1 MFDLQALVHLG
12 RHAVVRQPALIHE
25 SVDLLC
31 GIFRL
36 REKAVESL
44 EVVGRASV
52 KDATGVD
59 IKRNCIEV
67 LLVSTSAARQM
78 PLLHG
83 CSMQALPFYDH

>member
-1 MFDLQALVHLG
+1 VFDLQAFVHLA
-12 RHAVVRQPALIHE
+12 RHAAVRQPALVNE

-59 IKRNCIEV
+59 IKHNCIEV
-67 LLVSTSAARQM
+67 LLVSASQRWLASTT
-78 PLLHG
+78 G
-83 CSMQALPFYDH
+83 E

>member
-1 MFDLQALVHLG
+1 MFDLQAFVHLA
-12 RHAVVRQPALIHE
+12 RHAAVRQPALVNE

-59 IKRNCIEV
+59 IKHNCIEV
-67 LLVSTSAARQM
+67 LLVSASQRWLASTT
-78 PLLHG
+78 G
-83 CSMQALPFYDH
+83 E